1 MTMVFAP
8 NSLHAR
14 DMAYVLHGHTDL
26 KRHKRDGPSIIT
38 QGEGVYVIDD
48 QGRRYLD
55 GMAGLWCA
63 SLGFSEKR
71 LADAAARQFTE
82 LPYYHS
88 HGNRSHPRAIDL
100 AERLIALSPV
110 PMSKVFF
117 SNSGSESNDTAIK
130 LAWYY
135 NNAHGRP
142 EKKKIIGLE
151 QGYHGVTIG
160 AASLSG
166 SPAMHQDF
174 DLPLPRFLH
183 TDCPHFYRRQYEDD
197 SEEGFATRCAERLER
212 LVLEEGAETVA
223 AFIAEPILG
232 AGGAVVPPRTYFE
245 KIQQV
250 LRRHDILFIVDE
262 VISGFGRTGNMFGTE
277 TFDLKPDMITLAKG
291 LSAGYQPIAALMVSE
306 AIYDAAVAQS
316 EKIGVFGHGFT
327 NSAHPVCA
335 AVALEA
341 LNIYEE
347 RDIVGHVRRVGPR
360 LQRALRRFV
369 DHPLIGEV
377 RGLGLMAGVEL
388 VENKVTRTPFP
399 PERGVGAIFTGHA
412 EENGLLLR
420 VRDDVIP
427 FCPPLVIEED
437 EIDLLIQRFEAA
449 LEATWS
455 TLQA

>member
-1 MTMVFAP
+1 MVFAP

-14 DMAYVLHGHTDL
+14 DMAYVLHGHTNL
-26 KRHKRDGPSIIT
+26 KHHGSDGPSIIT
-38 QGEGVYVIDD
+38 RGEGIYVADD
-48 QGRRYLD
+48 QGRQFLD

-63 SLGFSEKR
+63 SLGFSEQR
-71 LADAAARQFTE
+71 LADAAARQFAE

-88 HGNRSHPRAIDL
+88 HGNTSHPRAIDL
-100 AERLIALSPV
+100 AERLIAMSPV

-130 LAWYY
+130 LTWYY
-135 NNAHGRP
+135 NNALGRT

-197 SEEGFATRCAERLER
+197 SEEEFATRCAERLEQ
-212 LVLEEGAETVA
+212 LILEEGPETVA
-223 AFIAEPILG
+223 AFIAEPIQG
-232 AGGAVVPPRTYFE
+232 AGGAVVPPRTYFQ

-250 LRRHDILFIVDE
+250 LRRYDVLFIVDE

-277 TFDLKPDMITLAKG
+277 TFDLKPDMITFAKG

-306 AIYDAAVAQS
+306 AIYDAAVTQS

-335 AVALEA
+335 AVALET
-341 LNIYEE
+341 LNIYED
-347 RDIVGHVRRVGPR
+347 RDIVGHVQRVGPL
-360 LQRALRRFV
+360 LQDALRRFA
-369 DHPLIGEV
+369 DHPLVGDV
-377 RGLGLMAGVEL
+377 RGLGLIAGVEL
-388 VENKVTRTPFP
+388 VEDKATRTPFP
-399 PERGVGAIFTGHA
+399 AERGVGALFTRHA
-412 EENGLLLR
+412 EENDLLLR
-420 VRDDVIP
+420 VRDHVVP
-427 FCPPLVIEED
+427 FCPPLIIEED
-437 EIDLLIQRFEAA
+437 EITLLVERFEAA
-449 LEATWS
+449 LEATWAA
-455 TLQA
+455 LRA

>member
-1 MTMVFAP
+1 MVFAP

-14 DMAYVLHGHTDL
+14 DMAYVLHGHTNL
-26 KRHKRDGPSIIT
+26 KLHGSDGPSIIT
-38 QGEGVYVIDD
+38 RGEGVYVTDD
-48 QGRRYLD
+48 QGRQYLD

-63 SLGFSEKR
+63 SLGFSEQR
-71 LADAAARQFTE
+71 LADAAARQFAE

-88 HGNRSHPRAIDL
+88 HGNTSHPRAIDL
-100 AERLIALSPV
+100 AERLIGISPV

-130 LAWYY
+130 LVWYY
-135 NNAHGRP
+135 NNALGRP

-166 SPAMHQDF
+166 SPAMHQEF
-174 DLPLPRFLH
+174 DLPLPRFFH

-197 SEEGFATRCAERLER
+197 SEEEFATRCAERLEQ
-212 LVLEEGAETVA
+212 LILEEGPETVA
-223 AFIAEPILG
+223 AFIAEPIQG
-232 AGGAVVPPRTYFE
+232 AGGAIVPPRTYFQ

-277 TFDLKPDMITLAKG
+277 TFDLKPDMITFAKG

-306 AIYDAAVAQS
+306 AIYDAAVTQS

-341 LNIYEE
+341 LNIYED
-347 RDIVGHVRRVGPR
+347 RDIVGHVQRVGPL
-360 LQRALRRFV
+360 LQKALRQFA
-369 DHPLIGEV
+369 DHPLVGDV
-377 RGLGLMAGVEL
+377 RGLGLIAGVEL
-388 VENKVTRTPFP
+388 VENKTTRTPFP
-399 PERGVGAIFTGHA
+399 AERGVGALFTRHA
-412 EENGLLLR
+412 EENDLVLR
-420 VRDDVIP
+420 VRDHVVP
-427 FCPPLVIEED
+427 FCPPLIIEED
-437 EIDLLIQRFEAA
+437 EITLLVERFEAA
-449 LEATWS
+449 LEATWAA
-455 TLQA
+455 LRA